1 MQLAS
6 YRISEKIG
14 TEELATSPDAAWAR
28 FGDELLIYS
37 DKAQPEKLGL
47 PQERSA
53 GQVSERQLPLRRE
66 ELYVVV
72 QNGRMFQK
80 EHPEVPVLLDK
91 GRYLLTHLDP
101 QEADQLKDSSP
112 TCYGL
117 FQLQENQVVFDVRD
131 SAAARVARV
140 DWIQERVNRVERASF
155 ESFLT
160 SLVAF
165 QTRQSLSAGF
175 KQAVSWAREQLKN
188 MGYTV
193 TVKSISVNGSPSRN
207 IVADKKGLGTGPRK
221 VVVITAH
228 LDSINIAGG
237 PAAAAPGAD
246 DNGSGSA
253 GALEMARVFSDHPS
267 KHDMRFILF
276 GGEEQGLFGSKQYVA
291 SLSPTEKQRILSVL
305 NMDMIGS
312 LNAPTRSVMLEGA
325 PLSQT
330 LIDSLSEAA
339 ATYTE
344 LRVETSLNPFAS
356 DHVPFINA
364 NIPAVLTIEGADST
378 NGNIHS
384 AGDTLNHIDF
394 DFALEILRMN
404 VAFAAGEMGINS

>member
-6 YRISEKIG
+6 YRISEKIETAELDTPPG
-14 TEELATSPDAAWAR
+14 TAWAR
-28 FGDELLIYS
+28 FGNELLVYG
-37 DKAQPEKLGL
+37 DEAQAAKLGL
-47 PQERSA
+47 PQEPRA
-53 GQVSERQLPLRRE
+53 GRVRELQVPLRRE
-66 ELYVVV
+66 ELFVVV

-80 EHPEVPVLLDK
+80 ERPEVPVVLDK
-91 GRYLLTHLDP
+91 GRYLLVQLDP
-101 QEADQLKDSSP
+101 QEAELLKDSSP

-117 FQLQENQVVFDVRD
+117 FALQANQVVFDVRD

-140 DWIQERVNRVERASF
+140 DWIEERVSRVDRASV
-155 ESFLT
+155 ESSLT
-160 SLVAF
+160 SLVSF

-175 KQAVSWAREQLKN
+175 KQAVSWARQQLKD

-193 TVKSISVNGSPSRN
+193 TVKTISVNGSPSEN
-207 IVADKKGLGTGPRK
+207 IVADKKGLGQGPRK
-221 VVVITAH
+221 VVVVTAH

-237 PAAAAPGAD
+237 AAAAAPGAD

-267 KHDMRFILF
+267 EHDIRFILF
-276 GGEEQGLFGSKQYVA
+276 GGEEQGLFGSRQYVA
-291 SLSPTEKQRILSVL
+291 SLSPTEKQRILAVL

-312 LNAPTRSVMLEGA
+312 LNTTNRSVMLEGA
-325 PLSQT
+325 PLSQR

-344 LRVETSLNPFAS
+344 LTVETSLNPFAS

-364 NIPAVLTIEGADST
+364 NIPAVLTIESADNT

-384 AGDTLNHIDF
+384 AADTLNHIDY
-394 DFALEILRMN
+394 DFAVEILRMN
-404 VAFAAGEMGINS
+404 VAFAAGEMGIIS